1 MKDKI
6 IEILEDVMIEEPED
20 INKCTDLIDGGYLD
34 SMDVVSLVMGLNE
47 EFNVNITA
55 SELKPE
61 NFNSVAAIER
71 LITDLR

>member
-20 INKCTDLIDGGYLD
+20 INTCTDLIDGGYLD

>member
-20 INKCTDLIDGGYLD
+20 INTCTDLIDGGYLD

-55 SELKPE
+55 SGLKPE
-61 NFNSVAAIER
+61 NFSSVAAIER